1 MYKNHNMTQ
10 LTLPKENSVI
20 IPTHD
25 MSQYMNDIVVTIPDT
40 EFRHHRGA
48 TLYHSNMMLKI
59 VFMPTHSLYFLV
71 EKLLN
76 DNIRMLWFSKKSNA
90 FLKTINLYRVNPKAD
105 A

>member
-10 LTLPKENSVI
+10 LTLPKETSVL

-48 TLYHSNMMLKI
+48 TLYHPNMMLKI

-76 DNIRMLWFSKKSNA
+76 DNIRMMC
-90 FLKTINLYRVNPKAD
+90 FLESLFIQLHCQCLNRNLINDKA
-105 A
+105 